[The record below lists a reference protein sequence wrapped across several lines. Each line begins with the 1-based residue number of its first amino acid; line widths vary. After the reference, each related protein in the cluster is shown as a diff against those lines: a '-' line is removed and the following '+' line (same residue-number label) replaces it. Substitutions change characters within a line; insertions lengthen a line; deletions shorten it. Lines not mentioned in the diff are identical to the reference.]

1 MASTPAEIE
10 VVADP
15 KAQQNGIP
23 AGGDTAVDLV
33 VDVYS
38 ASAYGDLEKLR
49 SFVERHG
56 QSVARPD
63 GNGYYALQL
72 AALNNYADI
81 AEYIIEVVYT

>member
-1 MASTPAEIE
+1 MASAAAVIE
-10 VVADP
+10 VISDP
-15 KAQQNGIP
+15 KSQKNGIP
-23 AGGDTAVDLV
+23 AGDNPAVDLV

-49 SFVERHG
+49 RFVERYG
-56 QSVARPD
+56 QSVATPD
-63 GNGYYALQL
+63 GNGYYALQW